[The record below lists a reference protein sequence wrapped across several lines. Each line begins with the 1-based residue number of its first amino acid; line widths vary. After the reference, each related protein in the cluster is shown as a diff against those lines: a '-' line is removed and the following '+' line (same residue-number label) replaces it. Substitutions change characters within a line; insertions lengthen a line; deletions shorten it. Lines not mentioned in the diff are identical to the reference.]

1 MVEVEGDHRGR
12 AYPLR
17 KSKEPARRRRYERQ
31 QRRSKSSGLKTRA
44 TLMQGKGIGARPAGM
59 SSTLL
64 ITFITHSRIA
74 CRAFRYKWRGM
85 WIALRRLGTLDRLGM
100 NKGWWAIVAPASSRR
115 FAAQ

>member
-1 MVEVEGDHRGR
+1 
-12 AYPLR
+12 
-17 KSKEPARRRRYERQ
+17 
-31 QRRSKSSGLKTRA
+31 
-44 TLMQGKGIGARPAGM
+44 MQGKGIGARPAGM